1 MGEIFTHTFEPIF
14 DKNSEILVL
23 GSFPSVKSREN
34 NFYYAHPQ
42 NRFWRVVA
50 SVYSCPVPKTVE
62 EKKNMLLSNKIAVW
76 DVIKSCEITGS
87 ADSTIK
93 SVIPNDL
100 SEILSVAD
108 IKKIYANG
116 KTAQSFTEM
125 FLQFWNAFA
134 DWTPEE
140 TNFTPPEQDGIEEVP
155 DGYVLSYC
163 DSPISP
169 EAVSNNL
176 YIDLLSLAV
185 GTDNH
190 RLPRLY
196 LGHIVRLPCAQRLQ
210 LPHHMRVV
218 DDAAQHDA
226 AALLPGGLLRQLHR
240 PLHAVAEPGG
250 FGQYHRHGTPP
261 NS

>member
-76 DVIKSCEITGS
+76 DVIRSCEITGS

-116 KTAQSFTEM
+116 KTAQSLYNKYIKKNTGVDIIS
-125 FLQFWNAFA
+125 LPSTSPANAA
-134 DWTPEE
+134 
-140 TNFTPPEQDGIEEVP
+140 
-155 DGYVLSYC
+155 Y
-163 DSPISP
+163 
-169 EAVSNNL
+169 
-176 YIDLLSLAV
+176 SLEKLIKEWKII
-185 GTDNH
+185 NEYN
-190 RLPRLY
+190 RNCL
-196 LGHIVRLPCAQRLQ
+196 
-210 LPHHMRVV
+210 
-218 DDAAQHDA
+218 
-226 AALLPGGLLRQLHR
+226 
-240 PLHAVAEPGG
+240 
-250 FGQYHRHGTPP
+250 
-261 NS
+261 

>member
-50 SVYSCPVPKTVE
+50 SVYSCPVPSSVE

-116 KTAQSFTEM
+116 KTAQSLYNKYIKKNTGVDIIS
-125 FLQFWNAFA
+125 LPSTSPANAA
-134 DWTPEE
+134 
-140 TNFTPPEQDGIEEVP
+140 
-155 DGYVLSYC
+155 Y
-163 DSPISP
+163 
-169 EAVSNNL
+169 
-176 YIDLLSLAV
+176 SLEKLIKEWK
-185 GTDNH
+185 TINEYN
-190 RLPRLY
+190 RN
-196 LGHIVRLPCAQRLQ
+196 C
-210 LPHHMRVV
+210 M
-218 DDAAQHDA
+218 
-226 AALLPGGLLRQLHR
+226 
-240 PLHAVAEPGG
+240 
-250 FGQYHRHGTPP
+250 
-261 NS
+261 

>member
-14 DKNSEILVL
+14 DRNSEILVL

-50 SVYSCPVPKTVE
+50 SVYSCPVPSSVE

-76 DVIKSCEITGS
+76 DVIRSCEITGS

-116 KTAQSFTEM
+116 KTAQSLYNKYIKKNTGVDIIS
-125 FLQFWNAFA
+125 LPSTSPANAA
-134 DWTPEE
+134 
-140 TNFTPPEQDGIEEVP
+140 
-155 DGYVLSYC
+155 Y
-163 DSPISP
+163 
-169 EAVSNNL
+169 
-176 YIDLLSLAV
+176 SLEKLIKEWKII
-185 GTDNH
+185 NEYN
-190 RLPRLY
+190 RN
-196 LGHIVRLPCAQRLQ
+196 C
-210 LPHHMRVV
+210 M
-218 DDAAQHDA
+218 
-226 AALLPGGLLRQLHR
+226 
-240 PLHAVAEPGG
+240 
-250 FGQYHRHGTPP
+250 
-261 NS
+261 

>member
-87 ADSTIK
+87 VDSTIK

-116 KTAQSFTEM
+116 KTAQSLYNKYIKKNTGVDIIS
-125 FLQFWNAFA
+125 LPSTSPANAA
-134 DWTPEE
+134 
-140 TNFTPPEQDGIEEVP
+140 
-155 DGYVLSYC
+155 Y
-163 DSPISP
+163 
-169 EAVSNNL
+169 
-176 YIDLLSLAV
+176 SLEKLIKEWKII
-185 GTDNH
+185 NEYN
-190 RLPRLY
+190 RN
-196 LGHIVRLPCAQRLQ
+196 C
-210 LPHHMRVV
+210 M
-218 DDAAQHDA
+218 
-226 AALLPGGLLRQLHR
+226 
-240 PLHAVAEPGG
+240 
-250 FGQYHRHGTPP
+250 
-261 NS
+261 

>member
-34 NFYYAHPQ
+34 NFYYAHSQ

-50 SVYSCPVPKTVE
+50 SVYSCPVPKNVE

-116 KTAQSFTEM
+116 KTAQSLYNKYIKKNTGVDIIS
-125 FLQFWNAFA
+125 LPSTSPANAA
-134 DWTPEE
+134 
-140 TNFTPPEQDGIEEVP
+140 
-155 DGYVLSYC
+155 Y
-163 DSPISP
+163 
-169 EAVSNNL
+169 
-176 YIDLLSLAV
+176 SLEKLIKEWKII
-185 GTDNH
+185 NEYN
-190 RLPRLY
+190 RNCL
-196 LGHIVRLPCAQRLQ
+196 
-210 LPHHMRVV
+210 
-218 DDAAQHDA
+218 
-226 AALLPGGLLRQLHR
+226 
-240 PLHAVAEPGG
+240 
-250 FGQYHRHGTPP
+250 
-261 NS
+261 

>member
-50 SVYSCPVPKTVE
+50 SVYFCPVPKTVE

-116 KTAQSFTEM
+116 KTAQSLYNKYIKKNTGFDIISLPSTSPA
-125 FLQFWNAFA
+125 NAA
-134 DWTPEE
+134 
-140 TNFTPPEQDGIEEVP
+140 
-155 DGYVLSYC
+155 Y
-163 DSPISP
+163 
-169 EAVSNNL
+169 
-176 YIDLLSLAV
+176 SLEKLIKEWKII
-185 GTDNH
+185 NEYN
-190 RLPRLY
+190 RNCL
-196 LGHIVRLPCAQRLQ
+196 
-210 LPHHMRVV
+210 
-218 DDAAQHDA
+218 
-226 AALLPGGLLRQLHR
+226 
-240 PLHAVAEPGG
+240 
-250 FGQYHRHGTPP
+250 
-261 NS
+261 

>member
-116 KTAQSFTEM
+116 KTAQSLYNKYIKKNTGFDIISLPSTSPA
-125 FLQFWNAFA
+125 NA
-134 DWTPEE
+134 
-140 TNFTPPEQDGIEEVP
+140 V
-155 DGYVLSYC
+155 Y
-163 DSPISP
+163 
-169 EAVSNNL
+169 
-176 YIDLLSLAV
+176 SLEKLIKEWKII
-185 GTDNH
+185 NEYN
-190 RLPRLY
+190 RN
-196 LGHIVRLPCAQRLQ
+196 C
-210 LPHHMRVV
+210 M
-218 DDAAQHDA
+218 
-226 AALLPGGLLRQLHR
+226 
-240 PLHAVAEPGG
+240 
-250 FGQYHRHGTPP
+250 
-261 NS
+261 

>member
-62 EKKNMLLSNKIAVW
+62 EKKSMLLSNKIAVW

-116 KTAQSFTEM
+116 KTAQSLYNKYIKKNTGVDIIS
-125 FLQFWNAFA
+125 LPSTSPANAA
-134 DWTPEE
+134 
-140 TNFTPPEQDGIEEVP
+140 
-155 DGYVLSYC
+155 Y
-163 DSPISP
+163 
-169 EAVSNNL
+169 
-176 YIDLLSLAV
+176 SLEKLIKEWKII
-185 GTDNH
+185 NECN
-190 RLPRLY
+190 RN
-196 LGHIVRLPCAQRLQ
+196 C
-210 LPHHMRVV
+210 M
-218 DDAAQHDA
+218 
-226 AALLPGGLLRQLHR
+226 
-240 PLHAVAEPGG
+240 
-250 FGQYHRHGTPP
+250 
-261 NS
+261 

>member
-14 DKNSEILVL
+14 YKNSEILVL

-116 KTAQSFTEM
+116 KTAQSLYNKYIKKSTGFDIISLPSTSPA
-125 FLQFWNAFA
+125 NAA
-134 DWTPEE
+134 
-140 TNFTPPEQDGIEEVP
+140 
-155 DGYVLSYC
+155 Y
-163 DSPISP
+163 
-169 EAVSNNL
+169 
-176 YIDLLSLAV
+176 SLEKLIKEWKII
-185 GTDNH
+185 NEYN
-190 RLPRLY
+190 RNCL
-196 LGHIVRLPCAQRLQ
+196 
-210 LPHHMRVV
+210 
-218 DDAAQHDA
+218 
-226 AALLPGGLLRQLHR
+226 
-240 PLHAVAEPGG
+240 
-250 FGQYHRHGTPP
+250 
-261 NS
+261 

>member
-34 NFYYAHPQ
+34 NFYYSHPQ

-116 KTAQSFTEM
+116 KTAQSLYNKYIKNSTGFDIISLPSTSPA
-125 FLQFWNAFA
+125 NAA
-134 DWTPEE
+134 
-140 TNFTPPEQDGIEEVP
+140 
-155 DGYVLSYC
+155 Y
-163 DSPISP
+163 
-169 EAVSNNL
+169 
-176 YIDLLSLAV
+176 SLEKLIKEWKII
-185 GTDNH
+185 NEYN
-190 RLPRLY
+190 RNCL
-196 LGHIVRLPCAQRLQ
+196 
-210 LPHHMRVV
+210 
-218 DDAAQHDA
+218 
-226 AALLPGGLLRQLHR
+226 
-240 PLHAVAEPGG
+240 
-250 FGQYHRHGTPP
+250 
-261 NS
+261 

>member
-1 MGEIFTHTFEPIF
+1 LTGDDGMGEIFTHTFEPIF

-116 KTAQSFTEM
+116 KTAQSLYNKYIKKNTGFDIISLPSTSPA
-125 FLQFWNAFA
+125 NAA
-134 DWTPEE
+134 
-140 TNFTPPEQDGIEEVP
+140 
-155 DGYVLSYC
+155 Y
-163 DSPISP
+163 
-169 EAVSNNL
+169 
-176 YIDLLSLAV
+176 SLEKLIKEWKII
-185 GTDNH
+185 NEYN
-190 RLPRLY
+190 RNCL
-196 LGHIVRLPCAQRLQ
+196 
-210 LPHHMRVV
+210 
-218 DDAAQHDA
+218 
-226 AALLPGGLLRQLHR
+226 
-240 PLHAVAEPGG
+240 
-250 FGQYHRHGTPP
+250 
-261 NS
+261 

>member
-1 MGEIFTHTFEPIF
+1 MGDIYTHTFEPIF

-42 NRFWRVVA
+42 NRFWKVVA

-76 DVIKSCEITGS
+76 DVIKSCEIAGS

-116 KTAQSFTEM
+116 KTAQSLYNKYIKKNTGIDIIT
-125 FLQFWNAFA
+125 LPSTSPANAA
-134 DWTPEE
+134 
-140 TNFTPPEQDGIEEVP
+140 
-155 DGYVLSYC
+155 Y
-163 DSPISP
+163 
-169 EAVSNNL
+169 
-176 YIDLLSLAV
+176 SLEKLIKEWKIL
-185 GTDNH
+185 NEYN
-190 RLPRLY
+190 RN
-196 LGHIVRLPCAQRLQ
+196 C
-210 LPHHMRVV
+210 M
-218 DDAAQHDA
+218 
-226 AALLPGGLLRQLHR
+226 
-240 PLHAVAEPGG
+240 
-250 FGQYHRHGTPP
+250 
-261 NS
+261 

>member
-93 SVIPNDL
+93 SVTPNDL

-116 KTAQSFTEM
+116 KTAQSLYNKYIKKNTGVDIIS
-125 FLQFWNAFA
+125 LPSTSPANAA
-134 DWTPEE
+134 
-140 TNFTPPEQDGIEEVP
+140 
-155 DGYVLSYC
+155 Y
-163 DSPISP
+163 
-169 EAVSNNL
+169 
-176 YIDLLSLAV
+176 SLEKLIKEWKII
-185 GTDNH
+185 NEYN
-190 RLPRLY
+190 RN
-196 LGHIVRLPCAQRLQ
+196 C
-210 LPHHMRVV
+210 M
-218 DDAAQHDA
+218 
-226 AALLPGGLLRQLHR
+226 
-240 PLHAVAEPGG
+240 
-250 FGQYHRHGTPP
+250 
-261 NS
+261 

>member
-76 DVIKSCEITGS
+76 DVIRSCEITGS

-116 KTAQSFTEM
+116 KTAQSLYNKYIKKNTGVDIIS
-125 FLQFWNAFA
+125 LPSTSPANAA
-134 DWTPEE
+134 YSLE
-140 TNFTPPEQDGIEEVP
+140 
-155 DGYVLSYC
+155 
-163 DSPISP
+163 
-169 EAVSNNL
+169 NL
-176 YIDLLSLAV
+176 IKEWKIINEYNRNCL
-185 GTDNH
+185 
-190 RLPRLY
+190 
-196 LGHIVRLPCAQRLQ
+196 
-210 LPHHMRVV
+210 
-218 DDAAQHDA
+218 
-226 AALLPGGLLRQLHR
+226 
-240 PLHAVAEPGG
+240 
-250 FGQYHRHGTPP
+250 
-261 NS
+261 

>member
-62 EKKNMLLSNKIAVW
+62 EKKNMLLSNKIAMW

-116 KTAQSFTEM
+116 KTAQSLYNKYIKKNTGVDIIS
-125 FLQFWNAFA
+125 LPSTSPANAA
-134 DWTPEE
+134 
-140 TNFTPPEQDGIEEVP
+140 
-155 DGYVLSYC
+155 Y
-163 DSPISP
+163 
-169 EAVSNNL
+169 
-176 YIDLLSLAV
+176 SLEKLIKEWKII
-185 GTDNH
+185 NEYN
-190 RLPRLY
+190 RNCL
-196 LGHIVRLPCAQRLQ
+196 
-210 LPHHMRVV
+210 
-218 DDAAQHDA
+218 
-226 AALLPGGLLRQLHR
+226 
-240 PLHAVAEPGG
+240 
-250 FGQYHRHGTPP
+250 
-261 NS
+261 

>member
-50 SVYSCPVPKTVE
+50 SVYSCPVPRTVE

-76 DVIKSCEITGS
+76 DVIRSCEITGS

-116 KTAQSFTEM
+116 KTAQSLYNKYIKKNTGVDIIS
-125 FLQFWNAFA
+125 LPSTSPANAA
-134 DWTPEE
+134 YSLE
-140 TNFTPPEQDGIEEVP
+140 
-155 DGYVLSYC
+155 
-163 DSPISP
+163 
-169 EAVSNNL
+169 NL
-176 YIDLLSLAV
+176 IKEWKIINEYNRNCL
-185 GTDNH
+185 
-190 RLPRLY
+190 
-196 LGHIVRLPCAQRLQ
+196 
-210 LPHHMRVV
+210 
-218 DDAAQHDA
+218 
-226 AALLPGGLLRQLHR
+226 
-240 PLHAVAEPGG
+240 
-250 FGQYHRHGTPP
+250 
-261 NS
+261 

>member
-34 NFYYAHPQ
+34 NFYYAHLQ

-116 KTAQSFTEM
+116 KTAQSLYNKYIKKSTRFDIISLPSTSPA
-125 FLQFWNAFA
+125 NAA
-134 DWTPEE
+134 
-140 TNFTPPEQDGIEEVP
+140 
-155 DGYVLSYC
+155 Y
-163 DSPISP
+163 
-169 EAVSNNL
+169 
-176 YIDLLSLAV
+176 SLEKLIKEWKII
-185 GTDNH
+185 NEYN
-190 RLPRLY
+190 RNCL
-196 LGHIVRLPCAQRLQ
+196 
-210 LPHHMRVV
+210 
-218 DDAAQHDA
+218 
-226 AALLPGGLLRQLHR
+226 
-240 PLHAVAEPGG
+240 
-250 FGQYHRHGTPP
+250 
-261 NS
+261 

>member
-14 DKNSEILVL
+14 DTNSEILVL

-116 KTAQSFTEM
+116 KTAQSLYNKYIKKNTGVDIIS
-125 FLQFWNAFA
+125 LPSTSPANAA
-134 DWTPEE
+134 
-140 TNFTPPEQDGIEEVP
+140 
-155 DGYVLSYC
+155 Y
-163 DSPISP
+163 
-169 EAVSNNL
+169 
-176 YIDLLSLAV
+176 SLEKLIKEWKII
-185 GTDNH
+185 NEYN
-190 RLPRLY
+190 RNCL
-196 LGHIVRLPCAQRLQ
+196 
-210 LPHHMRVV
+210 
-218 DDAAQHDA
+218 
-226 AALLPGGLLRQLHR
+226 
-240 PLHAVAEPGG
+240 
-250 FGQYHRHGTPP
+250 
-261 NS
+261 

>member
-42 NRFWRVVA
+42 NRFWNVVA

-87 ADSTIK
+87 ADNTIK

-116 KTAQSFTEM
+116 KTAQSLYNKYIKKNTGVDIIS
-125 FLQFWNAFA
+125 LPSTSPANAA
-134 DWTPEE
+134 
-140 TNFTPPEQDGIEEVP
+140 
-155 DGYVLSYC
+155 Y
-163 DSPISP
+163 
-169 EAVSNNL
+169 
-176 YIDLLSLAV
+176 SLEKLIKEWK
-185 GTDNH
+185 TINEYN
-190 RLPRLY
+190 RNCL
-196 LGHIVRLPCAQRLQ
+196 
-210 LPHHMRVV
+210 
-218 DDAAQHDA
+218 
-226 AALLPGGLLRQLHR
+226 
-240 PLHAVAEPGG
+240 
-250 FGQYHRHGTPP
+250 
-261 NS
+261 

>member
-50 SVYSCPVPKTVE
+50 SVYFCPVPKTVE

-116 KTAQSFTEM
+116 KTAQSLYNKYIKKNTGFDIISLPSTSPA
-125 FLQFWNAFA
+125 NAA
-134 DWTPEE
+134 
-140 TNFTPPEQDGIEEVP
+140 
-155 DGYVLSYC
+155 Y
-163 DSPISP
+163 
-169 EAVSNNL
+169 
-176 YIDLLSLAV
+176 SLEKLIKEWKII
-185 GTDNH
+185 NEYN
-190 RLPRLY
+190 RN
-196 LGHIVRLPCAQRLQ
+196 C
-210 LPHHMRVV
+210 M
-218 DDAAQHDA
+218 
-226 AALLPGGLLRQLHR
+226 
-240 PLHAVAEPGG
+240 
-250 FGQYHRHGTPP
+250 
-261 NS
+261 

>member
-42 NRFWRVVA
+42 NRFWKVVA
-50 SVYSCPVPKTVE
+50 SVCSCPVPKTVE

-116 KTAQSFTEM
+116 KTAQSLYNKYIKKNTGVDIIS
-125 FLQFWNAFA
+125 LPSTSPANA
-134 DWTPEE
+134 
-140 TNFTPPEQDGIEEVP
+140 
-155 DGYVLSYC
+155 SY
-163 DSPISP
+163 
-169 EAVSNNL
+169 
-176 YIDLLSLAV
+176 SLEKLIKEWKII
-185 GTDNH
+185 NEYN
-190 RLPRLY
+190 RN
-196 LGHIVRLPCAQRLQ
+196 C
-210 LPHHMRVV
+210 M
-218 DDAAQHDA
+218 
-226 AALLPGGLLRQLHR
+226 
-240 PLHAVAEPGG
+240 
-250 FGQYHRHGTPP
+250 
-261 NS
+261 

>member
-76 DVIKSCEITGS
+76 DVIRSCEITGS

-93 SVIPNDL
+93 SVTPNDL
-100 SEILSVAD
+100 SEIFSVAN

-116 KTAQSFTEM
+116 KTAQSLYNKYIKKNTGVDIIS
-125 FLQFWNAFA
+125 LPSTSPANAA
-134 DWTPEE
+134 
-140 TNFTPPEQDGIEEVP
+140 
-155 DGYVLSYC
+155 Y
-163 DSPISP
+163 
-169 EAVSNNL
+169 
-176 YIDLLSLAV
+176 SLEKLIKEWKII
-185 GTDNH
+185 NEYN
-190 RLPRLY
+190 RN
-196 LGHIVRLPCAQRLQ
+196 C
-210 LPHHMRVV
+210 M
-218 DDAAQHDA
+218 
-226 AALLPGGLLRQLHR
+226 
-240 PLHAVAEPGG
+240 
-250 FGQYHRHGTPP
+250 
-261 NS
+261 

>member
-76 DVIKSCEITGS
+76 DVIMSCEITGS

-116 KTAQSFTEM
+116 KTAQSLYNKYIKKNTGVDIIS
-125 FLQFWNAFA
+125 LPSTSPANAA
-134 DWTPEE
+134 
-140 TNFTPPEQDGIEEVP
+140 
-155 DGYVLSYC
+155 Y
-163 DSPISP
+163 
-169 EAVSNNL
+169 
-176 YIDLLSLAV
+176 SLEKLIKEWKII
-185 GTDNH
+185 NEYN
-190 RLPRLY
+190 RNCL
-196 LGHIVRLPCAQRLQ
+196 
-210 LPHHMRVV
+210 
-218 DDAAQHDA
+218 
-226 AALLPGGLLRQLHR
+226 
-240 PLHAVAEPGG
+240 
-250 FGQYHRHGTPP
+250 
-261 NS
+261 